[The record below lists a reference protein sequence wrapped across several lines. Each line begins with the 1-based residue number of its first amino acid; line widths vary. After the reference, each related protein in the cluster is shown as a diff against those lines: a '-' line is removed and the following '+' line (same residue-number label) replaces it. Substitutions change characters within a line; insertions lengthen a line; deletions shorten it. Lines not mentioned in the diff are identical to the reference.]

1 MSENA
6 YPTAK
11 VGDQEVPWDP
21 EQLRKIQEHPCFSE
35 KACHRFGRM
44 HLAVAP
50 RCNIQCNYCIRDFGI
65 MGAYMTSSRNC
76 MNILPEN

>member
-21 EQLRKIQEHPCFSE
+21 EQLRKIREHPCFSE

-50 RCNIQCNYCIRDFGI
+50 RCNIQCNYCI
-65 MGAYMTSSRNC
+65 
-76 MNILPEN
+76 